1 MVNIVKD
8 LLPAIDNN
16 IKSMYDAGT
25 DVGRKDIKVKLWNLN
40 RYVSSVKDNY
50 DSQAFSVLKVN
61 EYYNKNILFT
71 WCDIFTFL
79 YREITSRFHVMSVLA
94 LLYFIFRPEL
104 WKLFGKKIKC
114 L

>member
-1 MVNIVKD
+1 MKNKELDLFKD

-25 DVGRKDIKVKLWNLN
+25 DVGRKDIKGDLWNLN

-61 EYYNKNILFT
+61 EYYNKKRKAYMTSQYNRIQNQNT
-71 WCDIFTFL
+71 QDAIFL
-79 YREITSRFHVMSVLA
+79 KEVEV
-94 LLYFIFRPEL
+94 
-104 WKLFGKKIKC
+104 
-114 L
+114 